1 MVTADEIRN
10 KEFSRAG
17 MSGYKKIE
25 VDVFLDEIVNT
36 INYLTTTAAANEKK
50 IADYELK
57 LNEYKA
63 DEQAIQAA
71 LVNAERVSEQL
82 VSEARVKADDTV
94 FAANEKADEI
104 LSKAK
109 AEAEITISEAK
120 LKAETMVSEAQRLSK
135 ELSDTTERV
144 TRESIETTKEK
155 TEAMVAAA
163 EESVK
168 EQQQLFDELKKQVA
182 LFKCDILSQ
191 FNDQINLV
199 TEIPDAI
206 EIEPE
211 IAAEMIEI
219 SPTEEPEEKEI
230 AENNDIE
237 RIISEMHSAEQEKVD
252 IDAEVEEAE
261 IEIAADILV
270 EQDDRNDEIYTAE
283 QKATS
288 FKVNIDFDEDEIESE
303 ENSDEVEDDVD
314 ITPETKR
321 VQYTFDGEVSEIS
334 E

>member
-1 MVTADEIRN
+1 MITADGIRN

-36 INYLTTTAAANEKK
+36 INYLTTTATANEKK

-71 LVNAERVSEQL
+71 LINAERVSEQL
-82 VSEARVKADDTV
+82 VSEARVRADDTI

-120 LKAETMVSEAQRLSK
+120 VKAETMVSEAQRLSK
-135 ELSDTTERV
+135 ELSDTTEKV
-144 TRESIETTKEK
+144 TRENIETTKEK

-163 EESVK
+163 EQSVK
-168 EQQQLFDELKKQVA
+168 EQQKLFDELKKQVV
-182 LFKCDILSQ
+182 LFKRDILSQ

-199 TEIPDAI
+199 SEIPDAI
-206 EIEPE
+206 ELEPE
-211 IAAEMIEI
+211 IAAEMVEI
-219 SPTEEPEEKEI
+219 SPSEEIEENET

-237 RIISEMHSAEQEKVD
+237 RIISEMHMDEDEKID
-252 IDAEVEEAE
+252 LDAEIDEAE
-261 IEIAADILV
+261 IDIAFGDFVDL
-270 EQDDRNDEIYTAE
+270 ENENDETDNAE

-288 FKVNIDFDEDEIESE
+288 FKVNIDFDEDETEAE
-303 ENSDEVEDDVD
+303 EFSDEDDVN
-314 ITPETKR
+314 ILPEIKR
-321 VQYTFDGEVSEIS
+321 VQYTFDGEVSEIL

>member
-82 VSEARVKADDTV
+82 ISEAKVKADDTV
-94 FAANEKADEI
+94 FAANEKANEI
-104 LSKAK
+104 MTAANNN
-109 AEAEITISEAK
+109 AETTISEAK
-120 LKAETMVSEAQRLSK
+120 EKVEAMIAEAQRLSK

-144 TRESIETTKEK
+144 TRESIETTKAK

-163 EESVK
+163 EESVR
-168 EQQQLFDELKKQVA
+168 EQQRLFDELKIQVA
-182 LFKCDILSQ
+182 TFKRDILAQLESQ
-191 FNDQINLV
+191 TKLV
-199 TEIPDAI
+199 SEMPDAVIPEPEVAAAETEIPV
-206 EIEPE
+206 
-211 IAAEMIEI
+211 
-219 SPTEEPEEKEI
+219 TEEVEEEETPEY
-230 AENNDIE
+230 NDIE
-237 RIISEMHSAEQEKVD
+237 RIISEMRTAEEEPITLGEPEDETESEIVEEDDEQE
-252 IDAEVEEAE
+252 E
-261 IEIAADILV
+261 IPETDT
-270 EQDDRNDEIYTAE
+270 NDK
-283 QKATS
+283 KAPN
-288 FKVNIDFDEDEIESE
+288 FKVNIDFDEDETE
-303 ENSDEVEDDVD
+303 EEETSDEAEDDVNTD
-314 ITPETKR
+314 SETERTPFI
-321 VQYTFDGEVSEIS
+321 FDGEVSEII

>member
-82 VSEARVKADDTV
+82 ISEAKVKADDTV
-94 FAANEKADEI
+94 FAANEKANEI
-104 LSKAK
+104 MAK
-109 AEAEITISEAK
+109 ANVDSEATISEAK
-120 LKAETMVSEAQRLSK
+120 EKAEAMVTEAQRLSK

-144 TRESIETTKEK
+144 TRESIETTKVK

-163 EESVK
+163 EESVA
-168 EQQQLFDELKKQVA
+168 QQQKLFDELKMQVA
-182 LFKCDILSQ
+182 LFKRDILAQ
-191 FNDQINLV
+191 LGDQTKLV
-199 TEIPDAI
+199 SEMPNAIIPEPEVAAAEAEIPA
-206 EIEPE
+206 
-211 IAAEMIEI
+211 
-219 SPTEEPEEKEI
+219 TEEVVEEEAPEC
-230 AENNDIE
+230 NDIE
-237 RIISEMHSAEQEKVD
+237 RIISEMRTAEEEP
-252 IDAEVEEAE
+252 IILGATEAE
-261 IEIAADILV
+261 IETDAV
-270 EQDDRNDEIYTAE
+270 DESAE
-283 QKATS
+283 QKEMPETDTTERKAPN
-288 FKVNIDFDEDEIESE
+288 FKVNIDFDEDETE
-303 ENSDEVEDDVD
+303 EEEDSDEAEDDVN
-314 ITPETKR
+314 INSETERTP
-321 VQYTFDGEVSEIS
+321 YTFNGDVSEIS

>member
-82 VSEARVKADDTV
+82 VSEAKVKADDTI
-94 FAANEKADEI
+94 FAANEKANEI
-104 LSKAK
+104 MATANAN
-109 AEAEITISEAK
+109 AEATISEAK
-120 LKAETMVSEAQRLSK
+120 EKAEAMVSEAQRLSK

-144 TRESIETTKEK
+144 TRESIDSTKAK

-163 EESVK
+163 EESVR
-168 EQQQLFDELKKQVA
+168 EQQKLFDELKKQVA
-182 LFKCDILSQ
+182 IFKRDILAQLESQ
-191 FNDQINLV
+191 TKLV
-199 TEIPDAI
+199 SEMPDWVIPEPEVAAVEAEIPA
-206 EIEPE
+206 
-211 IAAEMIEI
+211 
-219 SPTEEPEEKEI
+219 TEEVVEEEV
-230 AENNDIE
+230 AECNDIE
-237 RIISEMHSAEQEKVD
+237 RIISEMRTAEEQPITLGEPED
-252 IDAEVEEAE
+252 EIQTDAIDASDEQVAE
-261 IEIAADILV
+261 MPESD
-270 EQDDRNDEIYTAE
+270 TAE
-283 QKATS
+283 RKAPN
-288 FKVNIDFDEDEIESE
+288 FKINIDFDEDETEGE
-303 ENSDEVEDDVD
+303 DDSDEVEDDVN
-314 ITPETKR
+314 TNSETER
-321 VQYTFDGEVSEIS
+321 IQYTFDGDVSEIS